1 MNTGQML
8 LTTMAIVL
16 LGTTILTVNRSSLQ
30 HGTILQQTQIG
41 VYGISLATS
50 IVEEASGKAF
60 DEKTVDAAVST
71 PSSLTSASSL
81 NPESG
86 ETTSPVSTKNF
97 DDFDDYNNLVMGV
110 NVPGVDSFVVKAKV
124 YYVNETAPEV
134 KVTSP
139 TWLKRMDVL
148 VLPSGLADTSRLKMG
163 LATGD
168 TIKLSYIF
176 SYFNFR

>member
-8 LTTMAIVL
+8 LTTLAIVL
-16 LGTTILTVNRSSLQ
+16 LGTTVITVNKSSLQ

-50 IVEEASGKAF
+50 LVEEASGKAF
-60 DEKTVDAAVST
+60 DKNTVDAAVT
-71 PSSLTSASSL
+71 LPSSLTSASSL

-86 ETTSPVSTKNF
+86 ETTTPVSTTLFN
-97 DDFDDYNNLVMGV
+97 DFDDYNNLSLPVVVG
-110 NVPGVDSFVVKAKV
+110 GVDSFTVKAKV

-139 TWLKRMDVL
+139 TWYKRMDVI
-148 VLPSGLADTSRLKMG
+148 VLPSGLADTNRIKMG

>member
-1 MNTGQML
+1 MNTGQMM
-8 LTTMAIVL
+8 LTTLAIVL
-16 LGTTILTVNRSSLQ
+16 LGTTVLTVNRSSLQ

-50 IVEEASGKAF
+50 TVEEAAGKAF
-60 DEKTVDAAVST
+60 DHNTVDAAVVS
-71 PSSLTSASSL
+71 PSSLTSAGSL
-81 NPESG
+81 GKESG
-86 ETTSPVSTKNF
+86 ETIPSTF
-97 DDFDDYNNLVMGV
+97 DDFDDYNNLSLPTVV
-110 NVPGVDSFVVKAKV
+110 AGVDSFTVKATV

-139 TWLKRMDVL
+139 TWYKRMDVI
-148 VLPSGLADTSRLKMG
+148 VLPSGLADTSRRKLG

-176 SYFNFR
+176 TYFNFR

>member
-1 MNTGQML
+1 M
-8 LTTMAIVL
+8 LTTLAIVL
-16 LGTTILTVNRSSLQ
+16 LGTTVITVNRSSLQ

-60 DEKTVDAAVST
+60 DKNTVDAAVST
-71 PSSLTSASSL
+71 PSGLTSTL
-81 NPESG
+81 GPESG
-86 ETTSPVSTKNF
+86 ETTPDTF
-97 DDFDDYNNLVMGV
+97 DDFDDFNNLNIPMVV
-110 NVPGVDSFVVKAKV
+110 AGVDSFTIKARV

-134 KVTSP
+134 LVTSP
-139 TWLKRMDVL
+139 TWFKRLDVL

-163 LATGD
+163 LSTGD